1 MTEQGNLK
9 WDSRYKLDTW
19 INCVEMM
26 LQHCYEGHTCHHGN
40 TQHLETNPQPLGHCI
55 TWNWVYIHVHVHVGH
70 SNYGEIYVL
79 TNTMHVI
86 PNSGQLENM

>member
-40 TQHLETNPQPLGHCI
+40 IQHLEMNPQPFGPQHNLELG
-55 TWNWVYIHVHVHVGH
+55 VH
-70 SNYGEIYVL
+70 
-79 TNTMHVI
+79 TCTCTCRT
-86 PNSGQLENM
+86 

>member
-40 TQHLETNPQPLGHCI
+40 IHHLEMNP
-55 TWNWVYIHVHVHVGH
+55 
-70 SNYGEIYVL
+70 
-79 TNTMHVI
+79 
-86 PNSGQLENM
+86 